1 MGFSVAVILLCT
13 DPRRGK
19 SRNDERKG
27 QGEQMKKV
35 TIQDIAA
42 EMGLSRNTVVKALNG
57 GLVSPQTR
65 HAVVQKAWQMGY
77 NKLDDKLVE
86 EVKSTYRRANTG
98 TILVLFNHMESAFW
112 TRALAGISNAV
123 NDEGYRMQLHVV
135 DEKDKDGESTG
146 SLIAD
151 DVKGIIFLS
160 VFSVKFV
167 KAIGRKK
174 LPMTFFNSPV
184 NAKEYIKLGDVINV
198 EGFYS
203 MSTLTEYVIKQKGC
217 TRLAYIGFAEGSRMI
232 QARYL
237 GFLNACTQNHI
248 QLDERMQFTRPANN
262 LSFSYAMV
270 EEVVKDMAYIPDAI
284 ICEDDDVAKN
294 VSLSLLQRDSKA
306 VKKMVI
312 TGFNNT
318 LETDFFKSDILTV
331 DVRIEEMGR
340 RLVKSVIDKVKCPTM
355 DVAFTTIAT
364 YPKF

>member
-1 MGFSVAVILLCT
+1 M
-13 DPRRGK
+13 R
-19 SRNDERKG
+19 RKG

-42 EMGLSRNTVVKALNG
+42 EMGLSRNTVAKALNG

-77 NKLDDKLVE
+77 TKLDDKLVE

-123 NDEGYRMQLHVV
+123 NDEGYRVQLHVV
-135 DEKDKDGESTG
+135 DEKDKDGEITG
-146 SLIAD
+146 RLIAD

-167 KAIGRKK
+167 RAIGRKK

-184 NAKEYIKLGDVINV
+184 NAQEYIKLGDVINV

-203 MSTLTEYVIKQKGC
+203 MSALTEYVIKQKGC
-217 TRLAYIGFAEGSRMI
+217 TRFAYIGFAEGSRMI

-248 QLDERMQFTRPANN
+248 DR
-262 LSFSYAMV
+262 
-270 EEVVKDMAYIPDAI
+270 
-284 ICEDDDVAKN
+284 
-294 VSLSLLQRDSKA
+294 
-306 VKKMVI
+306 
-312 TGFNNT
+312 
-318 LETDFFKSDILTV
+318 
-331 DVRIEEMGR
+331 
-340 RLVKSVIDKVKCPTM
+340 KSVV
-355 DVAFTTIAT
+355 
-364 YPKF
+364 

>member
-1 MGFSVAVILLCT
+1 
-13 DPRRGK
+13 
-19 SRNDERKG
+19 
-27 QGEQMKKV
+27 MKKV

-42 EMGLSRNTVVKALNG
+42 EMGLSRNTVAKALNG

-77 NKLDDKLVE
+77 TKLDDKLVE

-98 TILVLFNHMESAFW
+98 TILVLFNHMQSAFW

-135 DEKDKDGESTG
+135 DEKDKDGEATSR
-146 SLIAD
+146 LIAD

-160 VFSVKFV
+160 VFPEKFV
-167 KAIGRKK
+167 KGIGRKK
-174 LPMTFFNSPV
+174 LPVTFFNSPV
-184 NAKEYIKLGDVINV
+184 NAQDYIKTGDVINV

-203 MSTLTEYVIKQKGC
+203 MDALADYVIRQKGC
-217 TRLAYIGFAEGSRMI
+217 TKFAYIGFAEGSRMI

-237 GFLNACTQNHI
+237 GFLNACSRGHV
-248 QLDERMQFTRPANN
+248 QLDERLQYTRPANN
-262 LSFSYAMV
+262 ISFSYAMV
-270 EEVVKDMAYIPDAI
+270 EEVVKNMPYIPEAV
-284 ICEDDDVAKN
+284 ICEDDEVAKH
-294 VSLSLLQRDSKA
+294 VSLALLQRDPQA
-306 VKKMVI
+306 VKRVVI

-318 LETDFFKSDILTV
+318 LETDFFKKDILTV

-355 DVAFTTIAT
+355 DNSFTTIAT
-364 YPKF
+364 YPKI